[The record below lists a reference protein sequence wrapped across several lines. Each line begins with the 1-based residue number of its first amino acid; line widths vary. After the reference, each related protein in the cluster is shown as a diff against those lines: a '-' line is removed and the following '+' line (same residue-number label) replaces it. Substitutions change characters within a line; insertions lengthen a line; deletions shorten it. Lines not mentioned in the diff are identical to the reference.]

1 MKKSIPNKSSNRSF
15 GIVFFIVFL
24 VISLWP
30 LKNQG
35 DLRLWAISISAI
47 FLFLGIINSKILS
60 PLNRLWHKFGI
71 LLGKVVSPIV
81 LGIIFFMVVTPT
93 GLIMRAL
100 GKYLLKIKKDKL
112 LSSYW
117 VKYEKSSK
125 TMKKQF

>member
-100 GKYLLKIKKDKL
+100 GKDLLKIKKDKL

-117 VKYEKSSK
+117 VKYEKSSQ